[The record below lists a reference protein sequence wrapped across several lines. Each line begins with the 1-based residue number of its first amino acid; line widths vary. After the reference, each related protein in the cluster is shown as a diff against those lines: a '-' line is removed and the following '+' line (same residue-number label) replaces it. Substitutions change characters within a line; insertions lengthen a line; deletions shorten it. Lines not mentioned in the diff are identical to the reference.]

1 MKVKRESLLIFGTL
15 YTQIGPS
22 LKAIA
27 LNLAKP
33 AMREELEKCFE
44 SRKYDA
50 ALQAFDWPKRS
61 LMNSRNE
68 NQGQDKE
75 LRVALEV
82 PRSDITEALS
92 EDCILRLVSFLLVMD
107 SVHHYIVLTRFVAGV
122 EGGKDCVEG
131 SKRSFG

>member
-1 MKVKRESLLIFGTL
+1 MKVKRESLLIVGTL

-33 AMREELEKCFE
+33 AVREELEKCFE
-44 SRKYDA
+44 SRMYDA
-50 ALQAFDWPKRS
+50 TLQAFDWPKRS
-61 LMNSRNE
+61 LMDSRNE
-68 NQGQDKE
+68 NQGQDKG

-92 EDCILRLVSFLLVMD
+92 EDCILRLVSFFL
-107 SVHHYIVLTRFVAGV
+107 
-122 EGGKDCVEG
+122 
-131 SKRSFG
+131 